1 MGQGEKIFVNT
12 LAQLTRADIPGPVL
26 KPVLG
31 WRGLV
36 VDFTRD
42 SAGFLQRLHEQFGPI
57 AQIGQGRMSATF
69 TFHPDYTRQILSNP
83 SLFYSFGLEDIPFPF
98 AALESLHAISTALSL
113 LNGDLHKQHRRL
125 MAPAFHN
132 SLLPVYVDQI
142 TDLVDRF
149 FSHWKAGEVVDI
161 YQSMDLFTL
170 SLAMEIFV
178 GMQADEEGQRFAQLF
193 ENVLNGFFSP
203 ATILL
208 PYDIPGLP
216 YHRLKLAGAELESSL
231 RDLIHRRREM
241 GLGGTDSLSLFLQ
254 AHDVDGTML
263 TDNEVIGETVA
274 VFRGGSKTSAS
285 ALTWTIFLLTQ
296 HPEILAHL
304 SDELAATLRGE
315 SPTFEQLRELPLLEG
330 VIKESLRLIPP
341 VLWGTRYSTEAF
353 ELGPYHLEKGSSVIY
368 SSHVTHRMPEIY
380 KDPYKFAPY
389 RWQEIKPSPYE
400 YFPFNA
406 GPRRC
411 LGAEFAMLELKIT
424 LAILLQRFRFYL
436 LPGQHIDR
444 VGLTGSIPK
453 RGIKVKLE
461 KPDGDFV
468 KVPVKGNI
476 HGLVS
481 LK

>member
-1 MGQGEKIFVNT
+1 MTI
-12 LAQLTRADIPGPVL
+12 LTRADIPGPAL
-26 KPVLG
+26 KPFLG

-42 SAGFLQRLHEQFGPI
+42 SAGFLQGLHEQFGPI

-69 TFHPDYTRQILSNP
+69 TFHPEYTRQILSDP
-83 SLFYSFGLEDIPFPF
+83 HLFYSFSLEDVPFPF
-98 AALESLHAISTALSL
+98 SDLESLHAITTALSL

-132 SLLPVYVDQI
+132 SLLPVYVNQI
-142 TDLVDRF
+142 ADLVDRF
-149 FSHWKAGEVVDI
+149 FCHWKPGGVVDI
-161 YQSMDLFTL
+161 YQAMDLFTL

-178 GMQADEEGQRFAQLF
+178 GMKADEEGQRFAQLF

-216 YHRLKLAGAELESSL
+216 YHRLKLAGATLESSL
-231 RDLIHRRREM
+231 RDLIRRRREK
-241 GLGGTDSLSLFLQ
+241 GLGGTDSLTLFLQ

-285 ALTWTIFLLTQ
+285 ALAWTIFLLAQ
-296 HPEILAHL
+296 HPKVLVQL
-304 SDELAATLRGE
+304 SDELAATLRGAP
-315 SPTFEQLRELPLLEG
+315 PTFEQLKELPLLEG

-353 ELGPYHLEKGSSVIY
+353 ELGPYHLEKGSTVIY

-380 KDPYKFAPY
+380 ADPYKFDPY
-389 RWQEIKPSPYE
+389 RWGAIKPSPYE

-424 LAILLQRFRFYL
+424 LAILLQRFRFDL
-436 LPGQHIDR
+436 VPGQRIDR

-461 KPDGDFV
+461 KTGGNFD
-468 KVPVKGNI
+468 KVPVAGNI
-476 HGLVS
+476 HKLVS